1 MIARTS
7 SDLTRTGARPST
19 PRNSSSRSARAP
31 AARSSITLSASRAS
45 VWKRRWT
52 CQLRA
57 SARAPRSPASA
68 VNTATAR
75 PSSATRETSSNISW
89 RIGARALRLE
99 QAPDVRAHHPCD
111 RRAED
116 DGDRQE
122 EPVDGL
128 DVERPEDDPEDEPD
142 DCCDEDLHWRR
153 GILAAGSAEAV
164 LERLPGPGR
173 HVEGLLHRAL
183 GR

>member
-1 MIARTS
+1 MIARTWS
-7 SDLTRTGARPST
+7 ELTRTGARPST
-19 PRNSSSRSARAP
+19 PRNESSRSARAP
-31 AARSSITLSASRAS
+31 AARSSITFSASRAP

-57 SARAPRSPASA
+57 SARASRNTASA

-75 PSSATRETSSNISW
+75 PSSATRETCSNPSP
-89 RIGARALRLE
+89 RIGARASGLE
-99 QAPDVRAHHPCD
+99 QALDVRAHHPGD

-116 DGDRQE
+116 DGERQE

-128 DVERPEDDPEDEPD
+128 DVEGPEDDPDGEPD

-173 HVEGLLHRAL
+173 HVERLLHRAL